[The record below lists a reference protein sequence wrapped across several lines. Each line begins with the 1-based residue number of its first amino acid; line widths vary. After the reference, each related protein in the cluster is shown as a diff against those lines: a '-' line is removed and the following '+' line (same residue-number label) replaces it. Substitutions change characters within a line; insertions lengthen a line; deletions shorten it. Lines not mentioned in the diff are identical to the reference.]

1 MFDQRVLAAA
11 TTMSPA
17 REPAVIDRV
26 AAFDAKHGST
36 PLGAGLAVSE
46 PGLAVSEPGLTG
58 RDGVTGMSPK
68 RSRRSSLGVVEAIV
82 DLPATRRSRGIALV
96 ADALVG

>member
-36 PLGAGLAVSE
+36 PLGA
-46 PGLAVSEPGLTG
+46 GLAVSEPGLTG